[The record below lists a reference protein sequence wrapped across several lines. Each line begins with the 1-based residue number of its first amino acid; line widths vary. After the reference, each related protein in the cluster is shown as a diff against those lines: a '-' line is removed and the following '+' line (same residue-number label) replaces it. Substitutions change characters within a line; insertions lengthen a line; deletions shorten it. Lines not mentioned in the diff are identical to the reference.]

1 MSFMSRTSTE
11 IRLCTAGVVLVV
23 FVIGG
28 AVIISLLGLD
38 GALPV
43 RGLLCI
49 LLLVSPDALTVVNT
63 GVVAPAAAHGSIIMG
78 GA

>member
-11 IRLCTAGVVLVV
+11 IRLSTTVAVLVI
-23 FVIGG
+23 FVIIG
-28 AVIISLLGLD
+28 AVIISLLGLV
-38 GALPV
+38 GTLPV

-49 LLLVSPDALTVVNT
+49 LLLVSPDALTVVDT
-63 GVVAPAAAHGSIIMG
+63 GVAPAAARGSIIMG